1 MSRIA
6 SFVAAL
12 MLAAAAPHTVLAA
25 TADGFATATFAGGC
39 FWCVESDFDAV
50 PGVVE
55 TISGYTG
62 GTVDN
67 PTYKQVTAGGTGHR
81 EAVQIRYD
89 PKQVSYER
97 LLHVFWR
104 SVDPTDDGGQFCDRG
119 ESYQTAIFVGN
130 EEERRLAE
138 ASREALEQSAV
149 LDAPLVTPDRGGRR
163 VLSGR
168 ELPPGLLHEESGPL
182 PVLSVLVRARLAGAA
197 GLGQRGPRRNR
208 TPLSET
214 PCRGEPCRCTAG
226 GQVRGKGVDSAR
238 VTIPAAWPGRRE
250 APRRH
255 ERRWQAAA
263 LARSHIR
270 RQSLLTI
277 V

>member
-67 PTYKQVTAGGTGHR
+67 PTYKQVTVGGTGHR

-119 ESYQTAIFVGN
+119 ESYQTAIFVGS
-130 EEERRLAE
+130 EEQRLLAE
-138 ASREALEQSAV
+138 ASREALEQSEV
-149 LDAPLVTPDRGGRR
+149 LDAPVVTPI
-163 VLSGR
+163 
-168 ELPPGLLHEESGPL
+168 EM
-182 PVLSVLVRARLAGAA
+182 AGAFYPA
-197 GLGQRGPRRNR
+197 ENYHQDYYTKNSVRYRFYRFSCGRDSRVQ
-208 TPLSET
+208 
-214 PCRGEPCRCTAG
+214 
-226 GQVRGKGVDSAR
+226 QVWGDQAHDG
-238 VTIPAAWPGRRE
+238 IE
-250 APRRH
+250 RH
-255 ERRWQAAA
+255 
-263 LARSHIR
+263 
-270 RQSLLTI
+270 
-277 V
+277 

>member
-6 SFVAAL
+6 SLVAAW
-12 MLAAAAPHTVLAA
+12 MLAAFASQPLVAA
-25 TADGFATATFAGGC
+25 TGDELAVATFAGGC

-119 ESYQTAIFVGN
+119 ESYQTAIFVGS
-130 EEERRLAE
+130 EEERLLAE
-138 ASREALEQSAV
+138 ASREALEQSEV
-149 LDAPLVTPDRGGRR
+149 LDAPVVTPI
-163 VLSGR
+163 
-168 ELPPGLLHEESGPL
+168 EM
-182 PVLSVLVRARLAGAA
+182 AGAFYPA
-197 GLGQRGPRRNR
+197 ENYHQDYYTKNPVRYRFYRFSCGRDSRVQ
-208 TPLSET
+208 
-214 PCRGEPCRCTAG
+214 
-226 GQVRGKGVDSAR
+226 QVWGN
-238 VTIPAAWPGRRE
+238 E
-250 APRRH
+250 AHDGIERH
-255 ERRWQAAA
+255 
-263 LARSHIR
+263 
-270 RQSLLTI
+270 
-277 V
+277 

>member
-6 SFVAAL
+6 SLVAAW
-12 MLAAAAPHTVLAA
+12 MLAAFASQPLVAA
-25 TADGFATATFAGGC
+25 TGDELAVATFAGGC

-67 PTYKQVTAGGTGHR
+67 PAYKQVTAGGTGHR

-149 LDAPLVTPDRGGRR
+149 LDAPLVTP
-163 VLSGR
+163 V
-168 ELPPGLLHEESGPL
+168 E
-182 PVLSVLVRARLAGAA
+182 AA
-197 GLGQRGPRRNR
+197 GSSIRPRTTIR
-208 TPLSET
+208 TT
-214 PCRGEPCRCTAG
+214 TRRI
-226 GQVRGKGVDSAR
+226 RSA
-238 VTIPAAWPGRRE
+238 TGSIGSPAAVTRGCSRSGATRPTTESSGTDIPVDHLS
-250 APRRH
+250 APATLG
-255 ERRWQAAA
+255 ERSTRVPVPTTV
-263 LARSHIR
+263 L
-270 RQSLLTI
+270 
-277 V
+277 